1 MNGLEIAVLQ
11 QQVDLAAADAEQLGW
26 VRVGSWSQGAAAVH
40 ERCLDAGFDDD
51 GDVQTRVLVVEDDDN
66 LRDVLVRG
74 LRGEG
79 FAVTTAVDGASALRT
94 AVTSEFD
101 ATVLDIGLP
110 DADGRDVCQALRA
123 GGMTA
128 PVLFLTARGNVVDR
142 LSGFAAG
149 GEDYLTKP
157 FHLAE
162 LVARLRVAV
171 RRAAAAPPPGDR
183 LGVVAD
189 PTTHDVTGPAG
200 TVSLTPT
207 EFRVLT
213 RLLAAPQVVV
223 RRRELVEAGWAHGSH
238 VSDNT
243 LDQYVARL
251 RRKLVDVG
259 SDEQIVTVRGVGY
272 RIS

>member
-1 MNGLEIAVLQ
+1 LTCTSPARTFE
-11 QQVDLAAADAEQLGW
+11 AA
-26 VRVGSWSQGAAAVH
+26 
-40 ERCLDAGFDDD
+40 FDDD

-74 LRGEG
+74 LRAEG

-94 AVTSEFD
+94 AMTGEFD

-123 GGMTA
+123 SGMTA
-128 PVLFLTARGNVVDR
+128 PILFLTARGNVVDR

-171 RRAAAAPPPGDR
+171 RRTAASPPNGDR
-183 LGVVAD
+183 GGVIAD
-189 PTTHDVTGPAG
+189 PITHDVTGPAG

-207 EFRVLT
+207 EFRLLT
-213 RLLAAPQVVV
+213 RLLAAPPAVV
-223 RRRELVEAGWAHGSH
+223 RRRELVEAGWAHGSQ

-272 RIS
+272 RVS